1 MVYIGDLMRSSLFFR
16 RLLGGI
22 LLVAAAL
29 LTVVVARYFAS
40 STRRESRPAAGSAA
54 VDVALKNIHFT
65 ENDASAK
72 KWELFAGS
80 GEYDKASDR
89 TSLKDIRF
97 VIERTGRGG
106 PLTVTARHGKY
117 LHASK
122 NVELQGDVLAR
133 TEDGASFAT
142 PSVMYD
148 STGRVLGGRER
159 VRLADAAL
167 TVDGTGFDLDI
178 DSRETRVH
186 SNVTAT
192 IYPGKRKR

>member
-1 MVYIGDLMRSSLFFR
+1 MVYIGNLMRSSLIVR
-16 RLLGGI
+16 RLLGVI
-22 LLVAAAL
+22 LLVAVAL
-29 LTVVVARYFAS
+29 LAVVVVRYFVNGS
-40 STRRESRPAAGSAA
+40 RRESRPAANSAA

-65 ENDASAK
+65 ESDASAK

-80 GEYDKASDR
+80 GEYDKSTDR

-97 VIERTGRGG
+97 VIERDGRGG

-117 LHASK
+117 VHASK
-122 NVELQGDVLAR
+122 NVDLQGDVLAR
-133 TEDGASFAT
+133 TEDGTSFAS

-148 STGRVLGGRER
+148 AAGRVLSGKER

-167 TVDGTGFDLDI
+167 IVEGTGFDLDV

-192 IYPGKRKR
+192 IYPGKRTR